1 MEATD
6 SCILPLTSL
15 PRPSSVY
22 KPVTNEVIKT
32 PRSSRRRNEMDSLHA
47 NPHGSHGKGDPHAEP
62 TGRQLGEHRDE
73 GNTPE
78 KGAAFSEIVFV

>member
-1 MEATD
+1 
-6 SCILPLTSL
+6 
-15 PRPSSVY
+15 
-22 KPVTNEVIKT
+22 
-32 PRSSRRRNEMDSLHA
+32 MDSLHA